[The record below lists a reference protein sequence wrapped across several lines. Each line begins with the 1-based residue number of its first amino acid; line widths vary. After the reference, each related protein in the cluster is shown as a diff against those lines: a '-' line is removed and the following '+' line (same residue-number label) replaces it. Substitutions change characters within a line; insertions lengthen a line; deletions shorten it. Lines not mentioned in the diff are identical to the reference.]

1 MATSS
6 GLTPD
11 DTQIAGAPVIEPF
24 ITEDE
29 LQSRVG
35 ELADEIARDYRRLG
49 VTPEQPLHMIG
60 VLKGVVPFMSDLMRA
75 MPPDM
80 PVSVDFMAISPYGPD
95 TRQHAGVRVIKDL
108 DDPITGRHVLLVE
121 DVVDTGLTLGYI
133 LKLLRGRHPASL
145 RVCTLL
151 DRASV
156 RLLDVRLSYIG
167 FDIPDRF
174 VVGYGLDVKELYRN
188 LPYIG
193 IMKEAAGP

>member
-1 MATSS
+1 MF
-6 GLTPD
+6 PD
-11 DTQIAGAPVIEPF
+11 
-24 ITEDE
+24 
-29 LQSRVG
+29 
-35 ELADEIARDYRRLG
+35 
-49 VTPEQPLHMIG
+49 
-60 VLKGVVPFMSDLMRA
+60 
-75 MPPDM
+75 
-80 PVSVDFMAISPYGPD
+80 
-95 TRQHAGVRVIKDL
+95 
-108 DDPITGRHVLLVE
+108 
-121 DVVDTGLTLGYI
+121 GLTLGYI